1 MSNGPI
7 FKMHRDDQAA
17 GLRRMFAAPSVT
29 LAVAAHEAALID
41 AYSLMKRVVQEEGE
55 GAFRI
60 TITHARSE
68 EQARAV
74 FEHLRRVA
82 HAYLGVR
89 LEYLGATAWT
99 GDARKAGE
107 AWDAWDAAPPGMLRD
122 SVI

>member
-1 MSNGPI
+1 
-7 FKMHRDDQAA
+7 MHRDDQAA
-17 GLRRMFAAPSVT
+17 GLRRLFSPPTVT

-60 TITHARSE
+60 AITGARSE
-68 EQARAV
+68 PEARAF

-89 LEYLGATAWT
+89 LEYLGATAPRTCRDVDW
-99 GDARKAGE
+99 AVAE
-107 AWDAWDAAPPGMLRD
+107 AAAIR
-122 SVI
+122 